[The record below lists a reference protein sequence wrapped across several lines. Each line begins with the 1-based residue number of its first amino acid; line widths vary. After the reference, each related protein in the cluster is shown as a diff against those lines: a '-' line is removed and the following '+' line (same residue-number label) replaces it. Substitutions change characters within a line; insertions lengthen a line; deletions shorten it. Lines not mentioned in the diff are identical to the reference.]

1 MNVIEEIVKFK
12 NRFKEYNGEEPNY
25 VKLGKREVWQ
35 LEDWYNTISK
45 PESDKK
51 KVKISNGAM
60 IMGLCVIRTNNKNF
74 IEVGKEDISRY
85 TWKTLC
91 LNPNAIAKVEVNS
104 EASDTKTM

>member
-12 NRFKEYNGEEPNY
+12 NRFKEYNREEPNY

-91 LNPNAIAKVEVNS
+91 LNKDW
-104 EASDTKTM
+104 EARVDVKNEEGNTKSL